1 MNYSLLP
8 STMIRAAA
16 VLSLIGMAC
25 GDAGGASETSSSE
38 TDSTTSDDTS
48 TSASTSDPTE
58 GPTTSDAT
66 GVPTTG
72 TTDASTTTGE
82 APASGLFVVA
92 VGEQGSILHCD
103 EDGCESMP
111 SPVSSELDDVVVL
124 AADRA
129 FAVGSAGVVLAWDG
143 AAWTTMDAPTGANLS
158 AVAALDDQIL
168 FVGGSDGTM
177 LRWDGATWTEVEH
190 PVQGVSDQT
199 VHEIAFAGPDFGLAV
214 VCSFSELGQSSIL
227 RWDGASWTSEREGM
241 DNMLSSLAVASPAV
255 AAAGGHA
262 PTPDEPL
269 NLLTRDA
276 QATWTRVED
285 IEERNF
291 VTGVSFASESF
302 GMAVTDLSFG
312 PHPPVLALW
321 DGAQWTTQDVQDPH
335 TAVHL
340 VDAELGFLVGWGD
353 DDGAFVQRW
362 KAGELT
368 RLPTDSS
375 ATALWGVDGIRLP

>member
-1 MNYSLLP
+1 
-8 STMIRAAA
+8 MIRAAA
-16 VLSLIGMAC
+16 SLSLMVIAC
-25 GDAGGASETSSSE
+25 GDAGGASETASSA
-38 TDSTTSDDTS
+38 TDPTTSDDPSTSSTTSD
-48 TSASTSDPTE
+48 PTG
-58 GPTTSDAT
+58 GPTTSGA
-66 GVPTTG
+66 PTTG
-72 TTDASTTTGE
+72 TSDASSTTGE
-82 APASGLFVVA
+82 TPAEGLLVVA

-103 EDGCESMP
+103 EDACESMP
-111 SPVSSELDDVVVL
+111 SPVSTELDDVVVL

-143 AAWTTMDAPTGANLS
+143 AAWTAMDAPTKANLS
-158 AVAALDDQIL
+158 AVAALDDQTL

-190 PVQGVSDQT
+190 PVQGVKEQT

-214 VCSFSELGQSSIL
+214 VSSFSKLGQSSIL

-255 AAAGGHA
+255 AAAGGYA

-269 NLLTRDA
+269 NLLTRDG
-276 QATWTRVED
+276 QGTWTRVED
-285 IEERNF
+285 IGERNF

-312 PHPPVLALW
+312 PRPPVVALW

-335 TAVHL
+335 TAVHV
-340 VDAELGFLVGWGD
+340 VDPELAFLVGWGD

>member
-1 MNYSLLP
+1 MHYSFLS
-8 STMIRAAA
+8 STMTRATAAA
-16 VLSLIGMAC
+16 VSLTVMAC
-25 GDAGGASETSSSE
+25 GDAGGASETDAPGSE
-38 TDSTTSDDTS
+38 TEPATSGDTS
-48 TSASTSDPTE
+48 T
-58 GPTTSDAT
+58 TTGADTT
-66 GVPTTG
+66 GVPTTSEATG
-72 TTDASTTTGE
+72 ETSTGTTTGD
-82 APASGLFVVA
+82 APADDLLVVA
-92 VGEQGSILHCD
+92 VGEQGSILHCR

-111 SPVSSELDDVVVL
+111 SPVSTELDDVVVL

-143 AAWTTMDAPTGANLS
+143 AAWTAMDAPTTANLS
-158 AVAALDDQIL
+158 AIAALDDQTL

-190 PVQGVSDQT
+190 PVHGVKEQT

-214 VCSFSELGQSSIL
+214 VSSFSELGQSSIL

-255 AAAGGHA
+255 AAAGGYA

-269 NLLTRDA
+269 NLLTRDG

-291 VTGVSFASESF
+291 VTGVSFTSESF
-302 GMAVTDLSFG
+302 GMAVTDRSFG
-312 PHPPVLALW
+312 PRPPVLALW
-321 DGAQWTTQDVQDPH
+321 DGETWTTQDVPDPH
-335 TAVHL
+335 TAVVL

-353 DDGAFVQRW
+353 DAGAFVQRW

-375 ATALWGVDGIRLP
+375 ATALWGIDGIRLP

>member
-1 MNYSLLP
+1 M
-8 STMIRAAA
+8 MRATATA
-16 VLSLIGMAC
+16 LALMVMGC
-25 GDAGGASETSSSE
+25 GDAGGASETSASSSE
-38 TDSTTSDDTS
+38 TDPTTSDDPSTS
-48 TSASTSDPTE
+48 TGVDTT
-58 GPTTSDAT
+58 GVPTTSDAT
-66 GVPTTG
+66 GETTTG
-72 TTDASTTTGE
+72 TTEASTTTGA
-82 APASGLFVVA
+82 APGDGLFVVA
-92 VGEQGSILHCD
+92 VGEQGSILHCS
-103 EDGCESMP
+103 EDACESMS
-111 SPVSSELDDVVVL
+111 SPVESELDDVVVL

-143 AAWTTMDAPTGANLS
+143 AAWTAMDAPTEANLS
-158 AVAALDDQIL
+158 AVAALDDQTL

-177 LRWDGATWTEVEH
+177 LRWDGATWSEVEH
-190 PVQGVSDQT
+190 PVQGASGQT

-214 VCSFSELGQSSIL
+214 VSSFSELGQSSIL

-269 NLLTRDA
+269 NLLTRDG

-291 VTGVSFASESF
+291 VTGASFASESF

-312 PHPPVLALW
+312 PRPPVLALW
-321 DGAQWTTQDVQDPH
+321 DGATWTTQDVQEPH

-362 KAGELT
+362 KAGELK